1 MALIPRKK
9 KVNEEPIP
17 QDDTIMVQWKVYNN
31 RESFALM
38 LNEEDI
44 SERTTVYLTDEGD
57 MVVFDP
63 EVGIYFLLKDI
74 DNVPE
79 DEWQNVLG
87 HFAEDGVA
95 IISQNNLEN
104 YYCFYEGENF
114 SQNTEGFRIADDF
127 CVWIPEDEDYYFLTY
142 GQQQVDDEILIPKPL
157 EIDNGALWYKDGE
170 GSFWL
175 YVNGIAVA
183 PHCNNS
189 WVGEDLLLYDYE
201 NDAWYYFVDYDTAT
215 PLALYKAAIL
225 PVQGKNLW
233 TRTSDEGNYIF
244 YKEGENISGETNAL
258 YFNDDMLV
266 FVNPDNAH
274 YLMQNYKN
282 VDMYNLYEPILVPD
296 NTDAIWRKPNSDE
309 FYLYVRG
316 NNISGDV
323 IPKLMDGNL
332 LCLHRPSKIIYIL
345 TDFNQQPYN
354 EFLPAGTMEAG
365 KFLHYFD

>member
-9 KVNEEPIP
+9 KVKDDPV
-17 QDDTIMVQWKVYNN
+17 QTDDTIMVQWKVYNN

-79 DEWQNVLG
+79 DEWQNALG

-104 YYCFYEGENF
+104 YYCFYEGENV

-142 GQQQVDDEILIPKPL
+142 SQQQVDDEILIPKPL

-175 YVNGIAVA
+175 YVQGIAIA
-183 PHCNNS
+183 SHARNA
-189 WVGEDLLLYDYE
+189 WVGDDLLVYDYE
-201 NDAWYYFVDYDTAT
+201 NDEWYYLVDYETAT
-215 PLALYKAAIL
+215 PLGLYKAAIL

-233 TRTSDEGNYIF
+233 TRTSDENHYMF
-244 YKEGENISGETNAL
+244 YKEGNNISKDTRAL
-258 YFNDDMLV
+258 TFDDDMIV
-266 FVNPDNAH
+266 FVDEDNSH
-274 YLMQNYKN
+274 YLMENFQNVVK
-282 VDMYNLYEPILVPD
+282 YNLYEPILLPN
-296 NTDAIWRKPNSDE
+296 NTDAIWRKPNNEE

-316 NNISGDV
+316 HNISSEV
-323 IPKLMDGNL
+323 TSRLMDGNL
-332 LCLHRPSKIIYIL
+332 LCLHRPTKIIYIC
-345 TDFNQQPYN
+345 TDFKENPIG
-354 EFLPAGTMEAG
+354 EFLPAATMEAG
-365 KFLHYFD
+365 KFMHYFD

>member
-9 KVNEEPIP
+9 KVKEQPIE
-17 QDDTIMVQWKVYNN
+17 QDTIPAQWKVYNN
-31 RESFALM
+31 RESFSII
-38 LNEEDI
+38 LNGEDI
-44 SERTTVYLTDEGD
+44 SERTKVFITDEGE
-57 MVVFDP
+57 MIVFDP
-63 EVGIYFLLKDI
+63 EVGLYFLLKDI

-79 DEWQNVLG
+79 NKLMDVIG
-87 HFAEDGVA
+87 HFAIDGVA
-95 IISQNNLEN
+95 LISLNNFDS
-104 YYCFYEGENF
+104 YYCMYEGENV
-114 SQNTEGFRIADDF
+114 SKDTEGFRIADDF
-127 CVWIPEDEDYYFLTY
+127 CVWIPEDEEYYFFSY
-142 GQQQVDDEILIPKPL
+142 SQNPVDNEILIPKPL
-157 EIDNGALWYKDGE
+157 EIDNGALWYKDGK

-175 YVNGIAVA
+175 YVKGFAVA

-189 WVGEDLLLYDYE
+189 WVSEDLLLYDYE
-201 NDAWYYFVDYDTAT
+201 NEAWYYFVDYETAT

-233 TRTSDEGNYIF
+233 TRTSDEGNYMF
-244 YKEGENISGETNAL
+244 YKEGENISGETNAI
-258 YFNDDMLV
+258 YCGDDMLV

-282 VDMYNLYEPILVPD
+282 VEKYNLYEPILLPD
-296 NTDAIWRKPNSDE
+296 NTDAIWQKPSPDE

-316 NNISGDV
+316 NNISDEV
-323 IPKLMDGNL
+323 TPKLMDGNL

-345 TDFNQQPYN
+345 TDFHQQPFN